1 MARKAAG
8 AAIDELLCMPP
19 KRHQPQKHDDTDT
32 DDEAKVFKIEEKVYK
47 GSGSATDAQVSTSR
61 PADRTA
67 SSMARERAAATLGV
81 TMA

>member
-1 MARKAAG
+1 M
-8 AAIDELLCMPP
+8 
-19 KRHQPQKHDDTDT
+19 DTA
-32 DDEAKVFKIEEKVYK
+32 E

-67 SSMARERAAATLGV
+67 SSMARARAAATLGV